1 MFPDIVSGD
10 FQSLDIRPHGEDGDS
25 FQLMGSEGADLSV
38 KSAGE
43 LATRLGCDLAL
54 TRAKVVSV
62 VGNSGE
68 GKSHTLNHAFFD
80 GKEVFR
86 THKEPQRYESQRI
99 TVLRVVLPDEGA
111 ALRAVVPDHA
121 EPPDLEKPAAGV
133 DLCVRVVLV

>member
-86 THKEPQRYESQRI
+86 THKEPQRYVSQYYGLYFP
-99 TVLRVVLPDEGA
+99 TK
-111 ALRAVVPDHA
+111 
-121 EPPDLEKPAAGV
+121 EPHCAQ
-133 DLCVRVVLV
+133 